1 MNRWDKLD
9 EIIARVEKILV
20 VVFLSAL
27 ILTAF
32 VQIILRNFFA
42 TGISWGDVLIRY
54 LVLWVAFIGAA
65 LATREGKHINMEI
78 FSRWVSDRGRA
89 YLNRISH
96 LCSAGICGLL
106 TYAAFKFIQFEAQMG
121 STTILGL
128 PIWVPELIIP
138 LTFGLMTFRFA
149 LRFFRS
155 FNKISDP
162 DIKTEPN
169 MTL

>member
-1 MNRWDKLD
+1 MNRWDRLD
-9 EIIARVEKILV
+9 ENIARVEKILV
-20 VVFLSAL
+20 VVFLSTL
-27 ILTAF
+27 MLTAF
-32 VQIILRNFFA
+32 LQIILRNFFA

-65 LATREGKHINMEI
+65 LATREGRHINMEV
-78 FSRWVSDRGRA
+78 FSRWVSDRGRVHL
-89 YLNRISH
+89 YRISH

-106 TYAAFKFIQFEAQMG
+106 TYAAIKFIQFEFQMG

-138 LTFGLMTFRFA
+138 LTFGLMTFRFG

-155 FNKISDP
+155 FNPISDS
-162 DIKTEPN
+162 DTKTEPD

>member
-1 MNRWDKLD
+1 MNRWDRLD
-9 EIIARVEKILV
+9 ENIARIEKFLV
-20 VVFLSAL
+20 VVFLSTL
-27 ILTAF
+27 MLTAF
-32 VQIILRNFFA
+32 LQIILRNFFA

-65 LATREGKHINMEI
+65 LATREGRHINMEV
-78 FSRWVSDRGRA
+78 FSRWASDRGRA
-89 YLNRISH
+89 YLNRLSH

-106 TYAAFKFIQFEAQMG
+106 TYAAIKFIQFEVQMG
-121 STTILGL
+121 STTIFGL

-138 LTFGLMTFRFA
+138 LTFGLMTFRFG

-155 FNKISDP
+155 FNPISDP
-162 DIKTEPN
+162 DTKTEPD

>member
-1 MNRWDKLD
+1 MKRWDRLD
-9 EIIARVEKILV
+9 ENIARVEKILV
-20 VVFLSAL
+20 VIFLSTL
-27 ILTAF
+27 MLTAF
-32 VQIILRNFFA
+32 LQIILRNFFA

-78 FSRWVSDRGRA
+78 FARWVSDRGRV
-89 YLNRISH
+89 YLNCLSH
-96 LCSAGICGLL
+96 LCSAGICGVL
-106 TYAAFKFIQFEAQMG
+106 TYAALKFIQFEAQMG
-121 STTILGL
+121 SMTVLGL

-155 FNKISDP
+155 CNNISDP
-162 DIKTEPN
+162 DTKTEPD
-169 MTL
+169 MRL

>member
-1 MNRWDKLD
+1 MNLWDKLD
-9 EIIARVEKILV
+9 ENIARVEKILV
-20 VVFLSAL
+20 VVFLSTL
-27 ILTAF
+27 MLTAF
-32 VQIILRNFFA
+32 LQIILRNFFA

-65 LATREGKHINMEI
+65 LATREGRHINMEV
-78 FSRWVSDRGRA
+78 FSRWASDRGRV

-96 LCSAGICGLL
+96 LCSAGICGVL
-106 TYAAFKFIQFEAQMG
+106 TYAAIKFIQFEVQMG

-138 LTFGLMTFRFA
+138 LTFGLMTFRFG

-155 FNKISDP
+155 FNPISDP
-162 DIKTEPN
+162 ATRTEPD

>member
-9 EIIARVEKILV
+9 ESIARVEKFLV
-20 VVFLSAL
+20 VVFLSTL

-32 VQIILRNFFA
+32 LQIILRNFFA

-65 LATREGKHINMEI
+65 LATREGRHINMEI

-89 YLNRISH
+89 YLDCLSH
-96 LCSAGICGLL
+96 LCSAGICGVL
-106 TYAAFKFIQFEAQMG
+106 TYAAIKFIQFEAQMG
-121 STTILGL
+121 SMTVLGL

-155 FNKISDP
+155 YSNISDP
-162 DIKTEPN
+162 DTKTERD

>member
-1 MNRWDKLD
+1 MNLWDKLD
-9 EIIARVEKILV
+9 ENIARVEKILV
-20 VVFLSAL
+20 VVFLSTL
-27 ILTAF
+27 MLTAF
-32 VQIILRNFFA
+32 LQIILRNFFA

-65 LATREGKHINMEI
+65 LATREGRHINMEV
-78 FSRWVSDRGRA
+78 FSRWVSDRGRV
-89 YLNRISH
+89 YLNRVSH

-106 TYAAFKFIQFEAQMG
+106 TYAAIKFIQFEVQMG

-138 LTFGLMTFRFA
+138 LTFGLMTFRFG

-155 FNKISDP
+155 FNPISDP
-162 DIKTEPN
+162 DTKTEPD
-169 MTL
+169 LKL